1 LPTESPTRPGALVV
15 TEMSKL
21 GAEPG
26 ATAIAGN
33 GVLKVISPAA
43 DMPGAAASI
52 TSPTI
57 DAMSAYLAVRDRTS
71 ETLDTTDTGHLLCA
85 VISHRLPGD
94 SRIVGAR
101 SPAGQSAGSVRP
113 ERWSNQP

>member
-1 LPTESPTRPGALVV
+1 M

-26 ATAIAGN
+26 ATAIAGK

-71 ETLDTTDTGHLLCA
+71 ETLDTTDTGHLLCV

-101 SPAGQSAGSVRP
+101 SPAGQSAGSVTA
-113 ERWSNQP
+113 